1 MLRKIDVADLVTG
14 MYVVDTGL
22 SWLEHP
28 YLYTQAGEV
37 RSRDALRNIQAS
49 GYTEVFIDTELGDY
63 AKNQP
68 GPANADEVSLAEL
81 LARGP
86 AAPTIPVAP
95 LAEELEAAKAV
106 YQDCLA
112 TARDMLRDV
121 KAGAAVDVDAPQEL
135 VEDVISSA
143 VRNSDALVAL
153 CKLRCHDVYTFTH
166 GINVAVLAVA
176 FGASLG
182 LGAVGLRELGLAG
195 LFHDLGKTGVPDVI
209 LNKPG
214 RLSPGEFT
222 QVKAHPSLGRELL
235 ENRGLPEA
243 VLRGVAEHH
252 EKWGGAGYPKGLAG
266 ESVHAWGRII
276 GMVDIFDALTSRRA
290 YKEGMLPTRSLA
302 VLYSMRE
309 RDFPPGLVER
319 FIKFMGPYPVGSFV
333 RLRSGEYAFVR
344 GSNPARP
351 LCPELLVAFGADM
364 RPTPWRILASERDAK
379 GPGAIAEA
387 LDPAVYGIDPLDYL
401 SKPVG

>member
-1 MLRKIDVADLVTG
+1 MLRKIDVKDLVPG

-28 YLYTQAGEV
+28 YLYTQAGELYSQGAV
-37 RSRDALRNIQAS
+37 RDIQAS
-49 GYTEVFIDTELGDY
+49 GYTEVFIDTQRGDY
-63 AKNQP
+63 AKNQS
-68 GPANADEVSLAEL
+68 GAEGGGEVSLVEL
-81 LARGP
+81 LARGA
-86 AAPTIPVAP
+86 AAPRVPVVP
-95 LAEELEAAKAV
+95 LAEELEAATAV
-106 YQDCLA
+106 YKDCLCA
-112 TARDMLRDV
+112 AHDMLRDV
-121 KAGAAVDVDAPQEL
+121 KAGAAVDVETSQEL
-135 VEDVISSA
+135 VDDVISSA
-143 VRNSDALVAL
+143 VRNPDALIAL

-182 LGAVGLRELGLAG
+182 IGAGGLRELGLAG
-195 LFHDLGKTGVPDVI
+195 LFHDLGKTGVPDAI

-214 RLSPGEFT
+214 RLSLEEFN
-222 QVKAHPSLGRELL
+222 QIKAHPGLGRELL

-243 VLRGVAEHH
+243 VLRGVGEHH
-252 EKWGGAGYPKGLAG
+252 EKWGGTGYPDGLAG
-266 ESVHAWGRII
+266 DSVHAWGRII

-333 RLRSGEYAFVR
+333 RLVSGEHGFVR

-351 LCPELLVAFGADM
+351 LSPELVVAFDPAM
-364 RPTPWRILASERDAK
+364 RPTPWRVLAADRDGK
-379 GPGAIAEA
+379 GPAVIAEA
-387 LDPAVYGIDPLDYL
+387 LDPAAYGVDPLDFL
-401 SKPVG
+401 AKGAG